1 MKNINKKEYCI
12 LGLERVDGMKDEI
25 ISIAIGTPKFIENDH
40 MLMSVFETYLEP
52 SDMREVFNSKHK
64 SYFLFELD
72 PKSAMVNIIDKK
84 MHNFVFKNFRVKE
97 ELNDMRTNSDLP
109 DGLMKTI
116 FNSTMGIN
124 ITPIDD
130 IRDLSDDKLK
140 DIINNLN
147 NFKGSDGMSDITKLF
162 RGGGTKK
169 EKSITN
175 VGYDMGEISKYSESD
190 RHNLIN
196 EILNK
201 GNDLTDA
208 DKHIL
213 KFLTNKNN

>member
-12 LGLERVDGMKDEI
+12 LGLESVDGMKDEI
-25 ISIAIGTPKFIENDH
+25 ISIAIGSPKFIENEH

-52 SDMREVFNSKHK
+52 SDMREVFDSTRK

-72 PKSAMVNIIDKK
+72 PKSALVNILDKK
-84 MHNFVFKNFRVKE
+84 MYNFVFKNYRAKE
-97 ELNDMRTNSDLP
+97 EINDMNTSTDLP
-109 DGLMKTI
+109 DGLIKTI

-124 ITPIDD
+124 ISPIND
-130 IRDLSDDKLK
+130 IGNLTDDKLR

-147 NFKGSDGMSDITKLF
+147 NFKGSDGKSDNSRLF
-162 RGGGTKK
+162 RTGSGKK
-169 EKSITN
+169 EKPTT
-175 VGYDMGEISKYSESD
+175 GYNKDVISKYSESD

-201 GNDLTDA
+201 GSNLTDD